1 MQAKREPKDEI
12 ADAIAI
18 VGMSGKYPDAPD
30 LKTYWDNLARAK
42 NAIRDIPLSRWDV
55 NKYYDPALNK
65 KGKVYCRSIGML
77 DGIEEFDPLF
87 FNISPSEAELMD
99 PQHRIFYRK
108 VLKPLKMRV
117 TAQKN

>member
-1 MQAKREPKDEI
+1 
-12 ADAIAI
+12 
-18 VGMSGKYPDAPD
+18 
-30 LKTYWDNLARAK
+30 
-42 NAIRDIPLSRWDV
+42 
-55 NKYYDPALNK
+55 
-65 KGKVYCRSIGML
+65 ML

>member
-42 NAIRDIPLSRWDV
+42 TPFATSRF
-55 NKYYDPALNK
+55 PA
-65 KGKVYCRSIGML
+65 GM
-77 DGIEEFDPLF
+77 
-87 FNISPSEAELMD
+87 
-99 PQHRIFYRK
+99 
-108 VLKPLKMRV
+108 
-117 TAQKN
+117 